1 MLDSGLPADGEVPV
15 VLLDAGGQLGEL
27 LTAHT
32 PVRDPQLP
40 DVDAAGQHP
49 LHCLHAQGDSEKDN
63 RIGIL

>member
-15 VLLDAGGQLGEL
+15 VLLDAGGQLREL

-40 DVDAAGQHP
+40 DVDAAGQHS

>member
-15 VLLDAGGQLGEL
+15 VLLDAGGELREL
-27 LTAHT
+27 LAAHT

-49 LHCLHAQGDSEKDN
+49 LYCLHAQGDSVNNK
-63 RIGIL
+63 RVM